1 MTREE
6 IALRLDE
13 LQEELN
19 DKQQAFCRN
28 YVVNYNGT
36 QAATKAGYSANTARS
51 LASQLLTKL
60 NIKEFVNLLKLQQRD
75 RLEVSADKVVKEFAK
90 IAFQDPRDIFE
101 EQADGSLKMKSFE
114 DMEYPEVISEVVIEE
129 LKDREGELYGYLKKI
144 KTSDK
149 LAALNGLAKH
159 YALYTTNVDIT
170 SGGKPIESVPQK
182 IVKVVINHRAAGDA
196 LNPKIEI
203 ASEDLTGADA
213 QEVSDELDE
222 DLNDLL

>member
-6 IALRLDE
+6 ILIRLDE
-13 LQEELN
+13 LSEELK

-28 YVVNYNGT
+28 YLVNYNGT
-36 QAATKAGYSANTARS
+36 QSAIKAGYSPDSARTTASRMLANE
-51 LASQLLTKL
+51 
-60 NIKEFVNLLKLQQRD
+60 NIKEFLNLLKLQQQD

-101 EQADGSLKMKSFE
+101 EGPDGNLKMKSFE

-129 LKDREGELYGYLKKI
+129 LKDREGETYGYLKKI

-170 SGGKPIESVPQK
+170 SGGKPIESIPQK
-182 IVKVVINHRAAGDA
+182 VVKVVINHRQAGDA
-196 LNPKIEI
+196 LNPIVKVDSSVKE
-203 ASEDLTGADA
+203 LTGPEAD
-213 QEVSDELDE
+213 EE
-222 DLNDLL
+222 LNDLL